1 MTSSEKQCPVCLDN
15 IGEKNSCVTEC
26 GHTFCLKCILRA
38 AQENTACPMC
48 RNVLVDEPENTHSPE
63 DIEAVYEHGR
73 DEGYEEGR
81 LDEALALQ
89 EEHAIE
95 KQKAFD
101 DGFRSGRAKN
111 VEDAVIYLNIC
122 LRKAREHGLN
132 QVRLQPYI
140 HAAAGL
146 PAVNCGMAPSMIA
159 NTQEQYQNLPT
170 TVRAEALRSSPA
182 MAPSWIRNHEA
193 HGAPWQR

>member
-1 MTSSEKQCPVCLDN
+1 MTSSEKKQCPVCLDDIGKKN
-15 IGEKNSCVTEC
+15 ICVTEC

-48 RNVLVDEPENTHSPE
+48 RNVLVDDPDNIHSPE

-81 LDEALALQ
+81 LDAALEVQ

-95 KQKAFD
+95 TQKAFD
-101 DGFRSGRAKN
+101 DGFRNGRAK
-111 VEDAVIYLNIC
+111 AVDLAEEFTAK
-122 LRKAREHGLN
+122 LRSDLQKARVN
-132 QVRLQPYI
+132 KVNMPIFRAPTPYMC
-140 HAAAGL
+140 
-146 PAVNCGMAPSMIA
+146 VA

-170 TVRAEALRSSPA
+170 TERAEALRSSPA

-193 HGAPWQR
+193 HGAPCQR

>member
-1 MTSSEKQCPVCLDN
+1 MTSSEKQCPVCLDD

-26 GHTFCLKCILRA
+26 GHSFCLKCILRA

-48 RNVLVDEPENTHSPE
+48 RNVLVDEPDNIHSPE

-81 LDEALALQ
+81 LDAAIEVQ

-101 DGFRSGRAKN
+101 EGFRSGRAKAM
-111 VEDAVIYLNIC
+111 EFAEEFAAKLQSDLQ
-122 LRKAREHGLN
+122 KARIN
-132 QVRLQPYI
+132 RINRVNSINRINIPIFRAPTPYMCV
-140 HAAAGL
+140 A
-146 PAVNCGMAPSMIA
+146 S
-159 NTQEQYQNLPT
+159 TQEQYQTLPT
-170 TVRAEALRSSPA
+170 TVRAEALRSSPT